1 MVLPSSRELMSKPI
15 LEKIIPQWEAD
26 NKFNLLTSKYM
37 FVEIRTKWTAVNGQG
52 PWPKELKLI
61 DHLVR

>member
-1 MVLPSSRELMSKPI
+1 MSKPI

-37 FVEIRTKWTAVNGQG
+37 FVEIRTKWTADG
-52 PWPKELKLI
+52 PQSTVKELKLS